1 MNDAASGMD
10 FPTWEVSMHSPTRR
24 MIVMSGGTAAAGLA
38 FSALAAGSSSGAIS
52 APQLAVAT
60 ANASKV
66 AEANATIRDLWIGH
80 IFWVRGVVFATL
92 EKNKRA
98 ADAAEKAVVANAK
111 GIGGAIA
118 PFYGQPASDK
128 LFSLLAGHYGA
139 IKEYLEAAVKKDKNA
154 EGKATDH
161 LTANAQEIAAFL
173 SGANPNL
180 PKDTVEGLMLAH
192 GGHHMEQIQEL
203 QAKQYDK
210 EVETWDAMKKH
221 IYVIADAMTDALA
234 KQFPDKF

>member
-1 MNDAASGMD
+1 
-10 FPTWEVSMHSPTRR
+10 MHSLTRR
-24 MIVMSGGTAAAGLA
+24 MIVLTGGTAAAGLA
-38 FSALAAGSSSGAIS
+38 FSALADGQPSSSSAIS
-52 APQLAVAT
+52 GPQLAVAT
-60 ANASKV
+60 PNASKV
-66 AEANATIRDLWIGH
+66 AETKAAIRDLWVGH

-111 GIGGAIA
+111 DIGGAIA

-139 IKEYLEAAVKKDKNA
+139 IKEYLEATVKKDKKA
-154 EGKATDH
+154 EGTATDH

-173 SGANPNL
+173 SSANPNL
-180 PKDTVEGLMLAH
+180 PKDTLEGLLLAH
-192 GGHHMEQIQEL
+192 GGHHIEQIQEL
-203 QAKQYDK
+203 QARQYDK

-221 IYVIADAMTDALA
+221 IYVIADALTDALA